1 MLLLTIPAT
10 PLHWKRTSVGFFMSE
25 IYQRYEKPALNIDQQ
40 LELLIH
46 RGLVVKNTDRVRH
59 YLRFIGCYC
68 FSVGRLG

>member
-40 LELLIH
+40 LNGKQTTGSYKKE
-46 RGLVVKNTDRVRH
+46 
-59 YLRFIGCYC
+59 
-68 FSVGRLG
+68 